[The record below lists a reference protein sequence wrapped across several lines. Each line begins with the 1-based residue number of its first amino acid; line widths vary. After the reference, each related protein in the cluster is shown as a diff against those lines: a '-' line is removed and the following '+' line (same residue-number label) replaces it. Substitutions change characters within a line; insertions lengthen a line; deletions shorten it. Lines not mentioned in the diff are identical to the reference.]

1 MTATSP
7 EPPLFDTKPS
17 GRIRQLD
24 TVSVKTFRSIAQN
37 EAARNHS
44 KMKHHSSCII
54 ISTLPVKQYGLK
66 NK

>member
-24 TVSVKTFRSIAQN
+24 SVSGIKKLKTFRSIAQN

-54 ISTLPVKQYGLK
+54 IST
-66 NK
+66 